1 MLSITNYQVHINFL
15 KFGLDEWIDVSRE
28 PGRRRVTH
36 AFTHTEGSA
45 DAHVRE
51 VQDAQFRVKL
61 NKSGCKVF
69 EVENDG
75 NCLFRAVALQILGD
89 VSMHAVVRKKCC
101 EHLAKHRSHFK
112 NFVGDDKSFDSYVF
126 VCCFSLSLSLFL
138 SNTHTHTHTNRYLI
152 RMSKD
157 CVWGGHLEIIAMEEI
172 WDRQIMIYRSD
183 DTNDVPKPQSLTPVQ
198 LGEQVTP
205 ILLSYH
211 GHSHYNALTNVRSS
225 VSFPLPHRPTKILL
239 EARLLEN
246 ATAPGG
252 ENKEED
258 EEEEEEE
265 EDEKEKKEEETPT
278 TDDIYAENRRKAAGE
293 EKEEEEKNKKKLEKI
308 ATTDDIYS
316 ENRMNAAVTPVMPTT
331 TATTEAYSTHLTTST
346 MPPPIVPTSIQKKEV
361 TVLEEDKGPEWGGDV
376 SSSTG
381 EDTHKVE
388 SLHKADW

>member
-1 MLSITNYQVHINFL
+1 VLSITNYQVHINFL

-252 ENKEED
+252 ENKEEED
-258 EEEEEEE
+258 EDEEE